1 MKAPSNEETK
11 ATEQQIAAEPK
22 DTKAVTAVVESA
34 AQTSQSAVHEALKE
48 VVDIEKTLETI
59 LPIQSG
65 KCFYLMSAS
74 NDGLVLETAL
84 VDKYAPKKTGVYAT
98 MLSPIS

>member
-1 MKAPSNEETK
+1 M
-11 ATEQQIAAEPK
+11 
-22 DTKAVTAVVESA
+22 
-34 AQTSQSAVHEALKE
+34 
-48 VVDIEKTLETI
+48 VDIEKTVETI

-65 KCFYLMSAS
+65 KCFYLQSAS

-98 MLSPIS
+98 LLSQISSDEKHKKAQ